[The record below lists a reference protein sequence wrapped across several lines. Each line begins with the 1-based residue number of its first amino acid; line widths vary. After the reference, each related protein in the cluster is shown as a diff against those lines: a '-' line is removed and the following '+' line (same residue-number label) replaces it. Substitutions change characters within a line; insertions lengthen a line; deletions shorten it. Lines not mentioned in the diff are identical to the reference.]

1 MGGGREEQRDREKQG
16 ERREEGARETEL
28 RLVARAK
35 LSSALRRPCS
45 AP

>member
-1 MGGGREEQRDREKQG
+1 MGGEREEQRDREKQG

-28 RLVARAK
+28 RLAAWAK